1 MNVADELQ
9 KLQQLH
15 ESGAINDDEFALA
28 KARLLDEPPLSSGGP
43 QGPQAPPAS
52 PDPATLEQQ
61 TRQWAMF
68 LHLSLLAYF
77 VVPVA
82 GIAAPIVIWQLKKD
96 ELPGIDAHGKVAVN
110 WGISALIYAA
120 VCVPLCFILIGI
132 PLAIALGV
140 LMIIFPIL
148 GGLKANNGELWRYPL
163 SITFLK

>member
-1 MNVADELQ
+1 
-9 KLQQLH
+9 
-15 ESGAINDDEFALA
+15 
-28 KARLLDEPPLSSGGP
+28 
-43 QGPQAPPAS
+43 
-52 PDPATLEQQ
+52 
-61 TRQWAMF
+61 MF